1 MFEKKLR
8 SLNIRTNELKDDK
21 NYICYKYNGKGKKIS
36 DEEIKITGRELKL
49 LSEMRGESRGMIKYS
64 REIRYDVIGEEKP
77 SE

>member
-36 DEEIKITGRELKL
+36 DEEIRITGRELKL

-64 REIRYDVIGEEKP
+64 REIRYDVIGEEKMHK
-77 SE
+77 